1 MKYIYYLGCSLKSSA
16 KAYDESLRFVFK
28 ALGHD
33 LVELD
38 DWNCCGATS
47 YFSVKETISLVVSS
61 RNLAIAEKLGYDLVV
76 PCSACYTVLYK
87 TNEILKNNFIMREK
101 VNQALRRS
109 NLEYNLSLRVRHPL
123 EVVVNDEGLKNIAAK
138 ISRCLDGVR
147 IAPYYGCQIVR
158 PDRGLDDKEDPHM
171 MDALFKVLGAENVYF
186 PMKVRCC
193 GGMLMTTY
201 PDVALKLDKEILD
214 SAAKNG
220 ADLIATTCP
229 LCQINLEAY
238 QNKINKMF
246 KTHYHLPVL
255 FFTQVLGWALGGKS
269 LELGFNRN
277 LIKFSLPQTKHEVL
291 R

>member
-1 MKYIYYLGCSLKSSA
+1 VKYIYYLGCSLKSSA

-61 RNLAIAEKLGYDLVV
+61 RNLALAEKLGYDLVV

-214 SAAKNG
+214 YAAKNG

-246 KTHYHLPVL
+246 KTHDHLPVL
-255 FFTQVLGWALGGKS
+255 FFTQVLGWALGGKPQ
-269 LELGFNRN
+269 ELGLNRN
-277 LIKFSLPQTKHEVL
+277 LIKFSFPQTKHEVL

>member
-1 MKYIYYLGCSLKSSA
+1 VKYIYYPGCSLKSSA

-61 RNLAIAEKLGYDLVV
+61 RNLALAEKLGYDLVV

-87 TNEILKNNFIMREK
+87 TNAILKNNFIMKEK
-101 VNQALRRS
+101 VNQALRKS

-201 PDVALKLDKEILD
+201 PDVALKLNKEILD

-220 ADLIATTCP
+220 ADLIVTTCP

-246 KTHYHLPVL
+246 KTHYNFPVL
-255 FFTQVLGWALGGKS
+255 FFTQVLGWALGGYTQ
-269 LELGFNRN
+269 ELGLNRN
-277 LIKFSLPQTKHEVL
+277 IIKFSFPPTKHEVL

>member
-61 RNLAIAEKLGYDLVV
+61 RNLALAEKLGYDLVV

-123 EVVVNDEGLKNIAAK
+123 EVVVNDVGLKNIAAK

-158 PDRGLDDKEDPHM
+158 PDRGFDDKEDPHM

>member
-1 MKYIYYLGCSLKSSA
+1 VKYLYYPGCSLKSSA

-28 ALGHD
+28 ALGHE

-61 RNLAIAEKLGYDLVV
+61 RNLALAEKLGYDLVV

-87 TNEILKNNFIMREK
+87 TNSVLENNFIMKEK
-101 VNQALRRS
+101 VNQALKRS

-123 EVVVNDEGLKNIAAK
+123 EVVVNDGGIKNIAAQV
-138 ISRCLDGVR
+138 SRRLDGVR

-158 PDRGLDDKEDPHM
+158 PDRGFDDKEDPQM
-171 MDALFKVLGAENVYF
+171 MDALFKAMGAESVYF
-186 PMKVRCC
+186 PMKVNCC

-201 PDVALKLDKEILD
+201 PDLALKLNKEILD
-214 SAAKNG
+214 AAAKNG

-246 KTHYHLPVL
+246 KTQYNLPVL
-255 FFTQVLGWALGGKS
+255 FFTQVLGWALGGNPR
-269 LELGFNRN
+269 ELGLNRN
-277 LIKFSLPQTKHEVL
+277 LIKFSFPQTKYEVL